1 MRACGRIGDGVV
13 HQIDH
18 QLHHQARIDVDER
31 WLVARHYLKVVLAHS
46 RIYVAQRLLDDIV
59 HELERDRQAHATT
72 LELGDGE
79 QVLDGG
85 VEPLC
90 IRANGQEHAAARLV
104 VEHGRAGRSLVE
116 QHIGIARNTGKRRAQ
131 VVRDGAQQVGTQ
143 LLIFSEHRRLLAG
156 LHGAGAIE
164 RQLSFAHD
172 GIGKCPL
179 LVRQHV
185 GLGNDSQHA
194 HHRGGIARAH
204 HGVARAHGQ
213 VDAVERRAAVG
224 GIERRSHIGGRR
236 EPWRHLRHQLVHRRG
251 IAHGRVRRA
260 RQQVIVF
267 RIGAVPHDRTA
278 RKTRQLR
285 CHSMDNL
292 LLIGAAL
299 QHAIGLEYHLRT
311 TVAGG
316 GLRQGTAQGQRNR
329 ARHERDRKHDKEHA
343 GIDAVDERQRVARV
357 DKQIVVERHGGSRAQ
372 QAIQAAPGKESAQ
385 LHGEH
390 IDDHDAR
397 RETRMVE
404 QRARNRRRDQQPR
417 RYAGVIQRAATR
429 QRRAPPPKVLGNIA
443 VRMDVHQRPAPLSKT
458 KTTTKGTG
466 TFVVVSPCG
475 GSKCIAFTACG
486 R

>member
-1 MRACGRIGDGVV
+1 M
-13 HQIDH
+13 
-18 QLHHQARIDVDER
+18 
-31 WLVARHYLKVVLAHS
+31 
-46 RIYVAQRLLDDIV
+46 
-59 HELERDRQAHATT
+59 
-72 LELGDGE
+72 
-79 QVLDGG
+79 
-85 VEPLC
+85 
-90 IRANGQEHAAARLV
+90 
-104 VEHGRAGRSLVE
+104 
-116 QHIGIARNTGKRRAQ
+116 
-131 VVRDGAQQVGTQ
+131 RDGAQQIGAQ
-143 LLIFSEHRRLLAG
+143 LLIFGKHRRLLAG

-164 RQLSFAHD
+164 CQLAFAHD

-236 EPWRHLRHQLVHRRG
+236 EPRRHLRRQFMHRRD
-251 IAHGRVRRA
+251 IAHGRVCRT
-260 RQQVIVF
+260 RQQVIALGV
-267 RIGAVPHDRTA
+267 GAVPHDWTA
-278 RKTRQLR
+278 RKTCQLR

-299 QHAIGLEYHLRT
+299 QHAVGLEHHLRAP
-311 TVAGG
+311 VAGG
-316 GLRQGTAQGQRNR
+316 GLRQGTTQGKRNR
-329 ARHERDRKHDKEHA
+329 ARHERDRKHDEEHA
-343 GIDAVDERQRVARV
+343 RIDAVDKRQRVARV
-357 DKQIVVERHGGSRAQ
+357 DKQEVVERHGGSRTQ
-372 QAIQAAPGKESAQ
+372 QAIQAAPGKERAQ

-404 QRARNRRRDQQPR
+404 QRAHNRRRDQQPH
-417 RYAGVIQRAATR
+417 RYAGVIQRSAAR

-475 GSKCIAFTACG
+475 GSKCIAFAACG

>member
-1 MRACGRIGDGVV
+1 MR
-13 HQIDH
+13 
-18 QLHHQARIDVDER
+18 
-31 WLVARHYLKVVLAHS
+31 
-46 RIYVAQRLLDDIV
+46 
-59 HELERDRQAHATT
+59 
-72 LELGDGE
+72 
-79 QVLDGG
+79 
-85 VEPLC
+85 
-90 IRANGQEHAAARLV
+90 N
-104 VEHGRAGRSLVE
+104 
-116 QHIGIARNTGKRRAQ
+116 
-131 VVRDGAQQVGTQ
+131 GAQQVSAQ
-143 LLIFSEHRRLLAG
+143 LLVFGKHRRLFAG

-164 RQLSFAHD
+164 CQLAFAHD

-194 HHRGGIARAH
+194 HNRGGVARAH
-204 HGVARAHGQ
+204 HGVARTYGQ
-213 VDAVERRAAVG
+213 VDAKERRAAIG
-224 GIERRSHIGGRR
+224 GIERCSHIGGRR
-236 EPWRHLRHQLVHRRG
+236 EPLRHLRRQLVHRHG
-251 IAHGRVRRA
+251 IAHGRIRRA
-260 RQQVIVF
+260 RQQVII
-267 RIGAVPHDRTA
+267 IGIIAVPHDRAA

-285 CHSMDNL
+285 CHGVHNL
-292 LLIGAAL
+292 LLIGTAL
-299 QHAIGLEYHLRT
+299 QHAVGLEHHLRAA
-311 TVAGG
+311 VAGG
-316 GLRQGTAQGQRNR
+316 GLRQGAAQGQRDR
-329 ARHERDRKHDKEHA
+329 TRHKRDRKHDEEHA
-343 GIDAVDERQRVARV
+343 GINTVDKRQRVARV
-357 DKQIVVERHGGSRAQ
+357 NKQEVVERHGGSRAQ
-372 QAIQAAPGKESAQ
+372 QAIQAAPGKERAQ